1 MSLVTFAQ
9 LQRSAGAQLQEAG
22 VETAGL
28 DARILLA
35 HCAGMPYFALIS
47 CAKDNVGDDVQSAYQ
62 ELINQRIA
70 GKPVYRII
78 GKREFFGRD
87 FIVADNV
94 LDPRPETELLVERI
108 LQDFAGKK
116 AHFAEIGV
124 GSGVIGISLLLEQ
137 DHFTG
142 IGSDIS
148 EDAINAT
155 KSNLTLHEIEKRFQL
170 KLTDC
175 LAGIDGAFDFIVSNP
190 PYIDSK
196 DMAGLQKEVFEH
208 DPHIALDGGK
218 DGLEFY
224 ERILTDAKPL
234 LKPEGHLYLET
245 GADQHEAL
253 IKLAQK
259 KGWGLVS
266 AHLDLSSIERFVVF
280 NVTGDLREK

>member
-1 MSLVTFAQ
+1 MSSITFAQ
-9 LQRSAGAQLQEAG
+9 LQRSAGAQLLEAG
-22 VETAGL
+22 IETSGL

-35 HCAGMPYFALIS
+35 HCAGIPYFTLIS
-47 CAKDNVGDDVQSAYQ
+47 CAKDEVLEVTQNKYQS
-62 ELINQRIA
+62 LIEQRMA

-78 GKREFFGRD
+78 GRREFFGRD

-108 LQDFAGKK
+108 LQDFADKD

-124 GSGVIGISLLLEQ
+124 GSGVISISLLLEQ
-137 DHFTG
+137 SLFTA

-148 EDAINAT
+148 ADAINAT
-155 KSNLTLHEIEKRFQL
+155 KANLELHAIQKRLEL
-170 KLTDC
+170 KLADC
-175 LAGIDGAFDFIVSNP
+175 LEGINGPFDFIVSNP
-190 PYIDSK
+190 PYIDSA
-196 DMAGLQKEVFEH
+196 DMAGLQKEVREF

-234 LKPEGHLYLET
+234 LKPKGKLYLET
-245 GADQHEAL
+245 GAGQHEAL
-253 IKLAQK
+253 IKLASQK
-259 KGWGLVS
+259 DWGLVS

-280 NVTGDLREK
+280 EV

>member
-1 MSLVTFAQ
+1 MSSITFAD
-9 LQRSAGAQLQEAG
+9 LQRSAGVQLQKAG

-35 HCAGMPYFALIS
+35 HCAGIPYFALIS
-47 CAKDNVGDDVQSAYQ
+47 CAKDNVSDEVQQAFQ
-62 ELINQRIA
+62 KLIDLRIA

-94 LDPRPETELLVERI
+94 LDPRPETELLVERV
-108 LQDFAGKK
+108 LQDFAGKD

-124 GSGVIGISLLLEQ
+124 GSGVISISLLLEQ
-137 DHFTG
+137 PQFTA
-142 IGSDIS
+142 IGTDIS

-155 KSNLTLHEIEKRFQL
+155 KSNLALHEIARRFEL
-170 KLTDC
+170 KLADC
-175 LAGIDGAFDFIVSNP
+175 LDGINGPFDFIVSNP
-190 PYIDSK
+190 PYIDSA
-196 DMAGLQKEVFEH
+196 DMSQLQKEVREH

-224 ERILTDAKPL
+224 ERILSDAKQR
-234 LKPEGHLYLET
+234 LKPKGRLYLET
-245 GADQHEAL
+245 GAEQHEGL
-253 IKLAQK
+253 TKLAEK

-266 AHLDLSSIERFVVF
+266 AHLDLSGIERFVVF
-280 NVTGDLREK
+280 DVAEK

>member
-35 HCAGMPYFALIS
+35 HCAGIPYFALIS
-47 CAKDNVGDDVQSAYQ
+47 CAKDEVLEEVQNKYKSVI
-62 ELINQRIA
+62 EQRIA

-78 GKREFFGRD
+78 GKREFFGRE
-87 FIVADNV
+87 FIIADNV

-108 LQDFAGKK
+108 LQDFAQKE

-124 GSGVIGISLLLEQ
+124 GSGVISISLLLEQ
-137 DHFTG
+137 DQFSA

-148 EDAINAT
+148 QDAINAT
-155 KSNLTLHEIEKRFQL
+155 EANLKLHDIEKRLSL

-175 LAGIDGAFDFIVSNP
+175 LEGIKGPFDFIVSNP
-190 PYIDSK
+190 PYIDSV
-196 DMAGLQKEVFEH
+196 DMSGLQKEVRDF

-218 DGLEFY
+218 DGLEFF
-224 ERILTDAKPL
+224 ERILTQAKPL
-234 LKPEGHLYLET
+234 LKTKGKLYLET
-245 GADQHEAL
+245 GAGQHEIL
-253 IKLAQK
+253 IKLAKQM
-259 KGWGLVS
+259 GWGLVS
-266 AHLDLSSIERFVVF
+266 AHLDLSGIERFVVF
-280 NVTGDLREK
+280 EVLAD

>member
-1 MSLVTFAQ
+1 MSLVTFAD
-9 LQRSAGAQLQEAG
+9 LQRSAGSQLQSAD

-35 HCAGMPYFALIS
+35 HAAGMQYYALIS
-47 CAKDNVGDDVQSAYQ
+47 CAKDAVSEAVQQKYQ
-62 ELINQRIA
+62 QLIAQRIA

-78 GKREFFGRD
+78 GLREFFGRE

-108 LQDFAGKK
+108 LQDFAGKD

-124 GSGVIGISLLLEQ
+124 GSGVISISLLLEQ
-137 DHFTG
+137 SQFTA

-148 EDAINAT
+148 QDAINAT
-155 KSNLTLHEIEKRFQL
+155 NANLDAYDIEKRFEL
-170 KLTDC
+170 KLADC
-175 LAGIDGAFDFIVSNP
+175 LEGIKGPFDFIVSNP
-190 PYIDSK
+190 PYIDSV
-196 DMAGLQKEVFEH
+196 DMAGLQKEVRDY

-224 ERILTDAKPL
+224 LRILTDAKSCLVP
-234 LKPEGHLYLET
+234 KGRLYLET
-245 GADQHEAL
+245 GAGQHEPL
-253 IKLAQK
+253 INLAQQ

-266 AHLDLSSIERFVVF
+266 AHLDLSGIERFVVF
-280 NVTGDLREK
+280 EI

>member
-35 HCAGMPYFALIS
+35 HCAGIPYFALIS
-47 CAKDNVGDDVQSAYQ
+47 CAKDEVLEEVQNKYKSVI
-62 ELINQRIA
+62 EQRIA

-78 GKREFFGRD
+78 GKREFFGRE
-87 FIVADNV
+87 FIIADNV

-108 LQDFAGKK
+108 LQDFAQKE

-124 GSGVIGISLLLEQ
+124 GSGVISISLLLEQ
-137 DHFTG
+137 DQFSA

-148 EDAINAT
+148 QDAINAT
-155 KSNLTLHEIEKRFQL
+155 EANLKLHDIEKRLSL

-175 LAGIDGAFDFIVSNP
+175 LESIKGPFDFIVSNP
-190 PYIDSK
+190 PYIDSV
-196 DMAGLQKEVFEH
+196 DMSGLQKEVRDF

-218 DGLEFY
+218 DGLDFF
-224 ERILTDAKPL
+224 ERILTQAKPL
-234 LKPEGHLYLET
+234 LKTKGKLYLET
-245 GADQHEAL
+245 GAGQHEIL
-253 IKLAQK
+253 IKLAKQM
-259 KGWGLVS
+259 GWGLVS
-266 AHLDLSSIERFVVF
+266 AHLDLSGIERFVVF
-280 NVTGDLREK
+280 EVLAD